1 MDEEFIDFLA
11 KYTIRDGSIMKE
23 SYAKK
28 IISYLNRVSSEE
40 GINLNDEYQ
49 KDNFI
54 SLIESMEEKMQ
65 NGQKNKNTFLGDV
78 TALHKYAEY
87 KKK

>member
-11 KYTIRDGSIMKE
+11 NYIIRDGSIMKE

-87 KKK
+87 KKR

>member
-11 KYTIRDGSIMKE
+11 NYIIRDGSIMKE

-49 KDNFI
+49 KDKYI

-87 KKK
+87 KKR

>member
-11 KYTIRDGSIMKE
+11 NYIIRDGSIMKE

>member
-11 KYTIRDGSIMKE
+11 NYTIRDGSIMKE

-40 GINLNDEYQ
+40 GINLNDE
-49 KDNFI
+49 
-54 SLIESMEEKMQ
+54 
-65 NGQKNKNTFLGDV
+65 
-78 TALHKYAEY
+78 
-87 KKK
+87 

>member
-1 MDEEFIDFLA
+1 MDEEFINFLA
-11 KYTIRDGSIMKE
+11 NYTIRDGSIMKE

-87 KKK
+87 KKR

>member
-11 KYTIRDGSIMKE
+11 NYTIRDGSIMKE

>member
-11 KYTIRDGSIMKE
+11 NYVIRDGSIMKE

-28 IISYLNRVSSEE
+28 IVSYLNRISSEE
-40 GINLNDEYQ
+40 GINLNDEYK

>member
-11 KYTIRDGSIMKE
+11 NYTIRDGSIMKE

-65 NGQKNKNTFLGDV
+65 NSQKNKNTFLGDV

>member
-11 KYTIRDGSIMKE
+11 NYTIRDGSIMKE

-87 KKK
+87 KKR

>member
-87 KKK
+87 KKR